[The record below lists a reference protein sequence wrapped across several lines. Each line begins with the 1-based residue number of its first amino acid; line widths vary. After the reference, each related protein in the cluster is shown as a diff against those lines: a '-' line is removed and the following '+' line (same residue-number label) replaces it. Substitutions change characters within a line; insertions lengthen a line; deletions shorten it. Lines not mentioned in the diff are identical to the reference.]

1 MIPKSALEKILLASC
16 LFPLYINK
24 ATMTSDPIER
34 VYIIFLIFFLTK
46 IKLLICA
53 TLGNF
58 YINCSFLKP
67 LNPILGETISG
78 SYSDGTKVY
87 AE

>member
-34 VYIIFLIFFLTK
+34 VYIIFFIFFF
-46 IKLLICA
+46 
-53 TLGNF
+53 NQ
-58 YINCSFLKP
+58 
-67 LNPILGETISG
+67 
-78 SYSDGTKVY
+78 D
-87 AE
+87 